1 MTRWFVRTMWINSAI
16 IRNILFTPLS
26 VSQLEEAAVSEFSI
40 LSDFVAWVQKRHLR
54 RLSTLV
60 PSVLSTVPDA
70 GAAALGGSS
79 LQSAGSVQLSGIPTQ
94 CFLFFLRKKR
104 CGLRGKVE
112 NNS

>member
-60 PSVLSTVPDA
+60 PSVLGTVPDA

-79 LQSAGSVQLSGIPTQ
+79 LQSAGSGAAQRHS
-94 CFLFFLRKKR
+94 
-104 CGLRGKVE
+104 
-112 NNS
+112 NSVLPALPQEEMLWAKGQSRE